1 MSYADEIKKMT
12 SDPGARRLGAI
23 ADDLAAKIAVLEKKV
38 ADCCGS
44 EGTSLR
50 ASQPPVS
57 DAPATDKPN
66 PA

>member
-44 EGTSLR
+44 EGTALR
-50 ASQPPVS
+50 ANQPPVA
-57 DAPATDKPN
+57 DAPAADKPN

>member
-23 ADDLAAKIAVLEKKV
+23 ADDLAAKIEVLERKV
-38 ADCCGS
+38 AACC
-44 EGTSLR
+44 EGPDLR
-50 ASQPPVS
+50 SNQPPVA
-57 DAPATDKPN
+57 DAPTTDKPN

>member
-38 ADCCGS
+38 ADCC
-44 EGTSLR
+44 EGPEFR
-50 ASQPPVS
+50 PDQPPAS
-57 DAPATDKPN
+57 GDPATDKPN
-66 PA
+66 PT